1 MSFIRTRTLVSLAT
15 IALAALVVATL
26 AGSAASA
33 TREAPLTAHLLR
45 AGELRG
51 FVPNGAP
58 EVVREPLAWAA
69 QTAPGHAAE
78 EAAALR
84 RSGFV
89 AAASVH
95 LRSSGRDDREA
106 LSYAVEFRTAQAAR
120 AYVART
126 MKRLSVAVKGERVAL
141 LCAIQPLGALR
152 LDVSSRGS
160 VGHNLLFQRGRV
172 AHLVG
177 AGYAPDAVDP
187 PSALWLAAAA
197 SALLRRVDL
206 RRP

>member
-1 MSFIRTRTLVSLAT
+1 MSFSRTRTLASLGA

-26 AGSAASA
+26 AGSAGSAAS
-33 TREAPLTAHLLR
+33 EAPLTAHLLR

-51 FVPNGAP
+51 FVPDGAP
-58 EVVREPLAWAA
+58 EVVREPLVWAG
-69 QTAPGHAAE
+69 QTAPGHSAK

-120 AYVART
+120 AYLVRT
-126 MKRLSVAVKGERVAL
+126 TTRLSRAAKGERVAL
-141 LCAIQPLGALR
+141 LCAIQPVGALR
-152 LDVSSRGS
+152 LDVSGPGS
-160 VGHNLLFQRGRV
+160 VGHNLLFQRSRV
-172 AHLVG
+172 VHLVG
-177 AGYAPDAVDP
+177 VGYAPDAVEP
-187 PSALWLAAAA
+187 PSALGLAAAA
-197 SALLRRVDL
+197 SALARRVDL